1 MLLPLF
7 YRRPRCLVNDPAP
20 DVFGQ
25 SRGREEGW
33 GWGRGRGWRGVYRL
47 LVLPSLGHCRRQLIS
62 SDGQGILIVCRNRL
76 AQSKR

>member
-33 GWGRGRGWRGVYRL
+33 GWGAGMAWGLSVVGTALTR
-47 LVLPSLGHCRRQLIS
+47 SLQETV
-62 SDGQGILIVCRNRL
+62 DQ
-76 AQSKR
+76 